1 MTVLFLKYVPRK
13 YKLEN
18 DRFFTRR
25 SPAHHNR
32 HCTRQGNRY
41 PAHMGLHRYPSSPQ
55 APFLLSTGTPS
66 FSSQE
71 MPPLHRHPSLLSTS
85 TPPPHRARLLSTGHA
100 YSPWDPSSLH
110 RALLLS
116 SLWLCKTPLGMQ
128 VFSTRKVTPW
138 STNFMVFIFLTQIK
152 KKSLNG
158 LFQFNIQ

>member
-55 APFLLSTGTPS
+55 APF
-66 FSSQE
+66 
-71 MPPLHRHPSLLSTS
+71 LLSTS